1 MLEERIE
8 QVQASAL
15 ERILAA
21 SGPEELE
28 AARVDALGRKGALAQ
43 FSKDF
48 GKLTA
53 EQRSAAGKALNA
65 AKEALEAAFDSKKN
79 AFETVMRLPSRHA

>member
-8 QVQASAL
+8 QVQASSL

-28 AARVDALGRKGALAQ
+28 AARVDVLGRKGALAQ

-48 GKLTA
+48 GK
-53 EQRSAAGKALNA
+53 RSEEHTSELQS
-65 AKEALEAAFDSKKN
+65 L
-79 AFETVMRLPSRHA
+79 V